1 MMTRTDTDKRKNR
14 FSGREIYGM
23 TERKRLYRL
32 RNDRV
37 FCGVC
42 SGIGEYLNVDAN
54 AVRIAAVLL
63 GFTGAGFV
71 AYIIAAVLLPEK

>member
-1 MMTRTDTDKRKNR
+1 MRTTDTDKRKNR
-14 FSGREIYGM
+14 QYRREIYGM

-63 GFTGAGFV
+63 AFTGAGV
-71 AYIIAAVLLPEK
+71 LAYIIAALLLPEK